1 MQVMPTTHRM
11 DRSRRLVSRI
21 ALLLMAMAALSA
33 VSVLRPA
40 AAQAAPSTVSK
51 SQAIIQLRDV
61 RRSIDSTLALMKA
74 GKTEQAFT
82 EAKAGYLT
90 HFELVEVPLRV
101 ADNRLTID
109 AEGRFAEIRQAI
121 RSGDSTA
128 SIRTKIVDLRAVID
142 DAERAL
148 TNVGVGAPAVVAVQ
162 SFIII
167 FREGFEIV
175 LLLSVLLGYLEAA
188 RSTQFMRPIM
198 AGAGAAVLATALT
211 VVLLRT
217 VFTALPISMEVLEGV
232 TALLAVVMLFYVSF
246 WLISRLEH
254 KRWMEFLKARM
265 WNAVSVG
272 SFGSLMLVGFT
283 AVYREGFETALFYQ
297 SLLSFGSGLMWAVLA
312 GLGAGLV
319 ALAAVAVLIFR
330 FGRKLNIKVFM
341 NTAVALVMLT
351 SVAFLGNAVH
361 SLQSADVISYH
372 VLSGFPQMPIFLAQ
386 ALGFWGTW
394 ETILSQGVLFAIY
407 AVGAMYVFMVKPRLI
422 RRQRDRAIAGA
433 QAGAQA
439 GTRAVPSMPAGTA
452 RA

>member
-1 MQVMPTTHRM
+1 MQVSSSVNGRACGRARGRGYVL
-11 DRSRRLVSRI
+11 RSGVLCRL
-21 ALLLMAMAALSA
+21 ALLLVALAALS
-33 VSVLRPA
+33 VGRPA
-40 AAQAAPSTVSK
+40 PAQAATVSR
-51 SQAIIQLRDV
+51 SEAIVQLQDV
-61 RRSIDSTLALMKA
+61 RRSIDSTLRLIKS
-74 GKTEQAFT
+74 GRTEQAFE

-101 ADNRLTID
+101 ADNALTIE

-121 RSGDSTA
+121 RSGDDVSRVRDL
-128 SIRTKIVDLRAVID
+128 IIELRAVID
-142 DAERAL
+142 DAERSL
-148 TNVGVGAPAVVAVQ
+148 TDVGLGAPTVVAVQ

-198 AGAGAAVLATALT
+198 AGVGVAVLATALT

-217 VFTALPISMEVLEGV
+217 VFSALPISLEVLEGV
-232 TALLAVVMLFYVSF
+232 TALMAVAMLFYVSF

-297 SLLSFGSGLMWAVLA
+297 SLMSFGSGLMWAILA

-319 ALAAVAVLIFR
+319 ALAGVAVLIFR
-330 FGRKLNIKVFM
+330 FGRKVNIKVFM
-341 NTAVALVMLT
+341 NTAVVLVMLT
-351 SVAFLGNAVH
+351 SVTFLGNAVH
-361 SLQSADVISYH
+361 SLQSADVVSYH
-372 VLSGFPQMPIFLAQ
+372 VLDGWPHMPIFLAQ
-386 ALGFWGTW
+386 ALGWWATA
-394 ETILSQGVLFAIY
+394 ETVISQAVLLGIY
-407 AVGAMYVFMVKPRLI
+407 SFGALHVFVVKPRLAA
-422 RRQRDRAIAGA
+422 RRHLRALSGARSHQGTPAGA
-433 QAGAQA
+433 
-439 GTRAVPSMPAGTA
+439 A